1 MRMMRAMSITRQGGP
16 DVFEDV
22 SVPMPAPAANQL
34 LIKVE
39 ATSVNPIDC
48 KLRAGLARVQLPLPA
63 VLGFDVSGTVEEVGA
78 GVHDFKPGDEVFGA
92 GETVGGHGAY
102 AEYYLLD
109 ERIAAKKPNNLGH
122 REAAAIPLAG
132 GTAWEAL
139 VNRAGLKVAE
149 TVLIHAGAGG
159 VGSFAVQIAKA
170 CGARVIATCRKEN
183 AELVKQLGAEHTIDY
198 REQDWGQRVWDLTG
212 GAGVDVFFDT
222 VGGDIMSRSLDVV
235 KAFGRGVSITNTT
248 GELGKAYLKNVTM
261 HFVFARRDRQILL
274 GLKTLA
280 ERGKLKSVINSNPRI
295 WDVAAAHRLSEAGHM
310 IGKIVLKA

>member
-1 MRMMRAMSITRQGGP
+1 MRMMRAMSISRQGGP

-22 SVPMPAPAANQL
+22 SVPVPAPGANQI

-48 KLRAGLARVQLPLPA
+48 KLRAGLARVQLPMPA
-63 VLGFDVSGTVEEVGA
+63 ILGFDVSGTVEDMGA
-78 GVHDFKPGDEVFGA
+78 GVRDFKQGDEVFGA

-109 ERIAAKKPNNLGH
+109 EKLAALKPINLGH
-122 REAAAIPLAG
+122 RESAAIPLAG

-139 VNRAGLKVAE
+139 VDRARLKVAE

-183 AELVKQLGAEHTIDY
+183 AELVRQLGADHCIEY
-198 REQDWGQRVWDLTG
+198 RDQDWVKAVWDLTG
-212 GAGVDVFFDT
+212 GSGVDVFFDT
-222 VGGDIMSRSLDVV
+222 VGGDTLSRSLEVA
-235 KAFGRGVSITNTT
+235 KPLARGVSITSST
-248 GELGKAYLKNVTM
+248 GALDKAYLKNVAL
-261 HFVFARRDRQILL
+261 HFVFARRDRQKLL
-274 GLKTLA
+274 GLKALA
-280 ERGKLKSVINSNPRI
+280 ERGKLKPVISSNKRI
-295 WDVAAAHRLSEAGHM
+295 WDAVEAHRTLEAGHM
-310 IGKIVLKA
+310 IGKIVLKT

>member
-1 MRMMRAMSITRQGGP
+1 MRMMRAMSITRHGGP

-22 SVPMPAPAANQL
+22 SIPMPAPAANQL

-139 VNRAGLKVAE
+139 VNRAGLKVTE

-222 VGGDIMSRSLDVV
+222 VGGDTLSRSLDVV

-295 WDVAAAHRLSEAGHM
+295 WDVTAAHRLSEAGHM